1 MIVNYLQQNN
11 IDEYFFIRYWE
22 GGPHVRIRVRKR
34 NSITDKS
41 VNRILRLSIQ
51 KFFKANPKGKDIKLD
66 KNEFY
71 KNSFTD
77 GKEINIDDY
86 PWYSNGEVIRKK
98 YIPEIDRY
106 GGEQMIG
113 KSEKAF
119 ISSSQLVALMLE
131 HRPSFGTKVSFLFAM
146 FNCLINKIFQENKED
161 KYKFLV
167 NSAQFWIKS
176 RIKSDINNKNSL
188 LWKQLDLI
196 TNEINTLPTL
206 HTFLDDL
213 LDIYQDSRI
222 SLKYRR
228 TIIFSQFH
236 MLANRLGV
244 PISYE
249 LLFYQL
255 SLERMRKSNE

>member
-1 MIVNYLQQNN
+1 M
-11 IDEYFFIRYWE
+11 
-22 GGPHVRIRVRKR
+22 
-34 NSITDKS
+34 
-41 VNRILRLSIQ
+41 
-51 KFFKANPKGKDIKLD
+51 
-66 KNEFY
+66 
-71 KNSFTD
+71 
-77 GKEINIDDY
+77 
-86 PWYSNGEVIRKK
+86 
-98 YIPEIDRY
+98 
-106 GGEQMIG
+106 
-113 KSEKAF
+113 
-119 ISSSQLVALMLE
+119 
-131 HRPSFGTKVSFLFAM
+131 
-146 FNCLINKIFQENKED
+146 
-161 KYKFLV
+161 
-167 NSAQFWIKS
+167 
-176 RIKSDINNKNSL
+176 
-188 LWKQLDLI
+188 DLI